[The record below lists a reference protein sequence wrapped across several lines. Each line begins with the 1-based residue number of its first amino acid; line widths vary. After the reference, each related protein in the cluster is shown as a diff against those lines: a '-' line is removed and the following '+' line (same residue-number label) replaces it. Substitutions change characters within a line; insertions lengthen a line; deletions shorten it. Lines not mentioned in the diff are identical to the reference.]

1 MSYQSPISPGRSWY
15 DDTVGDRPDY
25 PALDGDRSCDV
36 VIVGGGFTG
45 LSAATH
51 LAKTG
56 TNVVLVEAHRFGDG
70 ASGRNGGQL
79 GTGHRAWAEEMEEEY
94 GFSRAKAL
102 LFNAISGMASV
113 LGGVLGYLLI
123 GQFELALPY
132 LLVLAASSFI
142 YISVADLL
150 PQLQQRLAW
159 KDTFAQVAW
168 LAVGLGV
175 AFAVSTLLHG
185 AH

>member
-1 MSYQSPISPGRSWY
+1 MRATVFAGLSVYYTGSPGEEI
-15 DDTVGDRPDY
+15 GDF
-25 PALDGDRSCDV
+25 
-36 VIVGGGFTG
+36 IV
-45 LSAATH
+45 LLNA
-51 LAKTG
+51 
-56 TNVVLVEAHRFGDG
+56 
-70 ASGRNGGQL
+70 
-79 GTGHRAWAEEMEEEY
+79 

-113 LGGVLGYLLI
+113 LGGLLGYLLI

-159 KDTFAQVAW
+159 RETFAQVAW

-175 AFAVSTLLHG
+175 AFAVSQLLHG
-185 AH
+185 TH